1 MSTIYDIAERTGYSP
16 STVSKALNN
25 YENISE
31 KAKKHINS
39 VAKELN
45 YIPNAS
51 ARGLMTR
58 KTFLIGLLVY
68 EDQFKAML
76 HSHLGGILDAFKN
89 YVEYRGYDVL
99 FVNTKLG
106 KNNHTY
112 YEHCRYRSLDGLLIA
127 IGDIQMEE
135 QKRQIQEVIESDIP
149 KVSVE
154 SLYDNSITILSNNY
168 NGAIKAMDY
177 LYFLGHRKIGYVDA
191 VHSGSAGED
200 RFRAYKTFLEEKNIN
215 FDDNISYLSE
225 GFCKL
230 DGRLLGEKILK
241 KGFTNL
247 PTAIFCICDEVAIG
261 IIEYFREHHV
271 RVPEDISIIGF
282 DDIKVSE
289 YVGLTTIRQNRVEIG
304 ELAGQKLIEAIEND
318 NKSEEI
324 YIETELIIRN
334 TCQSIK

>member
-1 MSTIYDIAERTGYSP
+1 MSTIYDIAEKTGYSV

-25 YENISE
+25 YENISD
-31 KAKKHINS
+31 KAKKHINDT
-39 VAKELN
+39 AKKLN

-51 ARGLMTR
+51 ARGLMTK

-76 HSHLGGILDAFKN
+76 HSHLSGVLDSFKN

-127 IGDIQMEE
+127 IGDIQIEE
-135 QKRQIQEVIESDIP
+135 QKKQIEEVVESDIP

-154 SLYDNSITILSNNY
+154 SIYNNSIIVLSNNY

-177 LYFLGHRKIGYVDA
+177 LYFLGHRKIAYV
-191 VHSGSAGED
+191 HTKFSGSAGEE
-200 RFRAYKTFLEEKNIN
+200 RFKAYKNFLNQKDIKFKEE
-215 FDDNISYLSE
+215 FFYLSQ
-225 GFCKL
+225 GFDKL
-230 DGRLLGEKILK
+230 DGRLLAENILK
-241 KGFTNL
+241 KGFSNL
-247 PTAIFCICDEVAIG
+247 PTAIFCICDEIAIG
-261 IIEYFREHHV
+261 IMEYFREHSV

-289 YVGLTTIRQNRVEIG
+289 YVGLTTIKQDRVKIG
-304 ELAGQKLIEAIEND
+304 ELAGEKLINSIEN
-318 NKSEEI
+318 KSNDEKI
-324 YIETELIIRN
+324 FIETELVIRN
-334 TCQSIK
+334 TCKSVK